1 VLDINTDDMLKQI
14 AGALNSI
21 GNNEQIL
28 ANAINE
34 SMLILRAELVQNA
47 NKVYDRRG
55 KKLRKT
61 DLKISRATYSKF
73 ANAMVTAKGY
83 KNDLSYFNYSPFE
96 VVSTGRNAP
105 GGYQVRVRAEKGFS
119 TLSGTGRHSKGF
131 LVKFDSGHMSI
142 VQRTRS
148 KSEQYKSAAGLAA
161 RKALHRDTR
170 RIIKLNTPSL
180 PNMIS
185 ARDVYDPA
193 ERVFGENVQDVL
205 QKHIAANLK
214 QARNAGG

>member
-1 VLDINTDDMLKQI
+1 MLAQI
-14 AGALNSI
+14 TRALNSI

-55 KKLRKT
+55 KNLKKA
-61 DLKISRATYSKF
+61 DLHIKRASASKF

-96 VVSTGRNAP
+96 VISTGRNAP
-105 GGYQVRVRAEKGFS
+105 SGYQVRVRANKGFN
-119 TLSGTGRHSKGF
+119 TLSGTGKHSKGF

-142 VQRTRS
+142 VQRARS
-148 KSEQYKSAAGLAA
+148 PSEQYKSAAGRSRREAQG
-161 RKALHRDTR
+161 RDLR
-170 RIIKLNTPSL
+170 RIVKLNTPAL

-193 ERVFGENVQDVL
+193 EEVFGESVQEVL

-214 QARNAGG
+214 QARRGT